1 MPFPRAAA
9 MLVLLTAVALPSRL
23 AAQCPNG
30 TPPPCAGT
38 APPVHSVAVL
48 TFSNVTGDSASQYL
62 AEGLAD
68 QIFTRLAQV
77 QRLTVISRSAVR
89 RLRNADNLST
99 QDIGRA
105 LRAAYLVNGTI
116 NNAGGRLRINVEA
129 LRAGTG
135 AAIWSEAYDRA
146 AGDVLGLEEAIATE
160 VAAGITGRLTPGE
173 QRGLARHV
181 TTNPAAYARL
191 LRGNVMLARRTP
203 TSLAAAA
210 ADFAAA
216 AAIDPAM
223 AEAHARL
230 AYTYA
235 LCGLQLCGL
244 DSSLARSRTAAVR
257 AVTVDPRSSDAWMA
271 RGYEL
276 FLEYRSIT
284 GPSADSLSTAYAAF
298 RRAVTLDPRNA
309 EAWHQFGASLT
320 GVSDSAAEDALRR
333 ALAIDPTRAISYLD
347 LANVYAT
354 TGRTRLA
361 LAMLDSAIALDAG
374 NGIYYASKVTAE
386 IEAGDTT
393 AALATIHGRDLGG
406 LEEVLLA
413 AFAGDS
419 AARRHIEDR
428 IAQGHADEV
437 FFLPE
442 YYQWTGRL
450 DDAVRVQMQRI
461 ATRSFPWFWLRR
473 PLYSPI
479 RPDPRIAGYLAGVQR
494 EVSRVRWH

>member
-1 MPFPRAAA
+1 MPATRAAA
-9 MLVLLTAVALPSRL
+9 ILLLMAAALPMRL
-23 AAQCPNG
+23 PAQCPNG

-48 TFSNVTGDSASQYL
+48 TFGNITGDSASQYL

-77 QRLTVISRSAVR
+77 ERLSVTSRSAVR
-89 RLRNADNLST
+89 RLRNADHLST
-99 QDIGRA
+99 QDLGRA

-116 NNAGGRLRINVEA
+116 NSAGGRLRIHVEA
-129 LRAGTG
+129 LRASSGT
-135 AAIWSEAYDRA
+135 AIWSQAFDRA
-146 AGDVLGLEEAIATE
+146 PGDVLGLEEAIATE

-181 TTNPAAYARL
+181 TTNTAAYARL

-203 TSLAAAA
+203 ASLVAAA

-216 AAIDPAM
+216 AEIDPAM

-235 LCGLQLCGL
+235 LCGLQSCGL
-244 DSSLARSRTAAVR
+244 DTTLARSRAAAVR

-276 FLEYRSIT
+276 FLEYRSIA

-320 GVSDSAAEDALRR
+320 GVSDSGAEDALRH

-354 TGRTRLA
+354 TGRTALA
-361 LAMLDSAIALDAG
+361 LKMLDSAIALDSG
-374 NGIYYASKVTAE
+374 NGIYFASKVTAQL
-386 IEAGDTT
+386 EAGDT
-393 AALATIHGRDLGG
+393 AGALVTIHGRDLGG
-406 LEEVLLA
+406 LEEVLRA
-413 AFAGDS
+413 SFGRDS
-419 AARRHIEDR
+419 TARRAIEDR
-428 IAQGHADEV
+428 IAQGRAGEV

-442 YYQWTGRL
+442 YYQWTGRI
-450 DDAVRVQMQRI
+450 DAAVRVQMQRI

-473 PLYSPI
+473 PLYDGMRS
-479 RPDPRIAGYLAGVQR
+479 DPRIAGYLSGVQR
-494 EVSRVRWH
+494 EVAAVRWH